1 MASKSQYYAFIAP
14 DESDED
20 NENLSDLSEKGDNR
34 KDMSRLFDST
44 ILMRGFFGFPH
55 KIRGESKFKMQIM
68 NKLKL
73 FTI

>member
-34 KDMSRLFDST
+34 KDYVEIVRFNDFDAWVLWFSAQDT
-44 ILMRGFFGFPH
+44 WR
-55 KIRGESKFKMQIM
+55 K
-68 NKLKL
+68 
-73 FTI
+73 